1 MMDAEW
7 ILQGSEQAVFRL
19 RELYQRHGYL
29 PYKMSKFEEYD
40 LYVRNKSF
48 LVSEQILTFTDM
60 DGKLMVLHCSR
71 SLGGVVCSADARAV
85 GFAGAGCPAFF
96 GP

>member
-1 MMDAEW
+1 M
-7 ILQGSEQAVFRL
+7 INPLKGSESAVFRL
-19 RELYQRHGYL
+19 RSLYESKGYL
-29 PYKMSKFEEYD
+29 HFKMSKFEEYD

-71 SLGGVVCSADARAV
+71 SLGGVVCSPDARAA
-85 GFAGAGCPAFF
+85 GFTGAGIPALF